1 MKRHRP
7 ARDERAIRI
16 AMIST
21 VICSQIKPPT
31 PRRMTSNRSPQGAGI
46 ASPTPS
52 MARVHTK
59 RMLYQVGPVVER
71 RADQHPRDERSSDPK
86 AVHLCM
92 VLQPGVSGSWRE
104 FLHETFSLKRIPTID
119 ADTPID
125 LADA

>member
-1 MKRHRP
+1 LPGKQ
-7 ARDERAIRI
+7 
-16 AMIST
+16 ISFGRQRFPNAPDPYLCLADDLVRT
-21 VICSQIKPPT
+21 RT
-31 PRRMTSNRSPQGAGI
+31 GAGI
-46 ASPTPS
+46 ADALDGTGCN
-52 MARVHTK
+52 TK

-71 RADQHPRDERSSDPK
+71 RPAREERSSDPK